1 MWLKI
6 EIVMKNIRKKKR
18 RFAIYWPG
26 LAANIVEKPGWK
38 LLTDYDMM
46 DNNSLSLVWKK
57 KKKNTITYK
66 QDKRTNEQTSKQKK
80 HTNKQTNKYKIITMI
95 RKKGFKCK
103 RSRKDSIH
111 CRKGFFPFK
120 EICYKSL
127 DNLGLFECSLNFR
140 TSGFPYK
147 GTLAIS

>member
-1 MWLKI
+1 MTQNRNCNEKYT
-6 EIVMKNIRKKKR
+6 KKKR

-57 KKKNTITYK
+57 KKTHDHIQTRQTNERTYK
-66 QDKRTNEQTSKQKK
+66 QTKKK
-80 HTNKQTNKYKIITMI
+80 HTHKQTNKYKIITMI

-120 EICYKSL
+120 EIYYKSL
-127 DNLGLFECSLNFR
+127 DNLGLSECSLNFR